1 MTGGSSKAD
10 LAVCR
15 RLLRE
20 GSKSFHAASLLLPSS
35 VRDDACAVYAWCR
48 VSDHA
53 IDRGENPEAALIDV
67 RSGLE
72 RIYAGSAEG
81 PVERAFAG
89 AASRHGIPRDVP
101 DAMLEGFQWDVDGRS
116 YDGPEQVAD
125 YCIRVGST
133 VGMMMTLLM
142 GRSDPDTLR
151 DACRLGAAM
160 QLTNISRD
168 VGEDA
173 ADSRLYLPREWLREE
188 GVDPEAWLS
197 DPAPVPGVRASVRRV
212 LDAADALYAAAW
224 PGIERLPFLC
234 RPAIRAAAL
243 VYADIGRKVR
253 DAEYDSVTSRV
264 WTSRAEKISLVA
276 NAALARQGAWK
287 SGERADSDYILAIVD
302 ERAAFLVWAGLAA

>member
-1 MTGGSSKAD
+1 MSGRSSKAD

-20 GSKSFHAASLLLPSS
+20 GSKSFHAASLLLPSR

-53 IDRGENPEAALIDV
+53 VDRGDDPEAALVAV
-67 RSGLE
+67 RAGLE
-72 RIYAGSAEG
+72 RIYSSAADG
-81 PVERAFAG
+81 PVERAFAD
-89 AASRHGIPRDVP
+89 AAVRHRIPRDIP
-101 DAMLEGFQWDVDGRS
+101 DAMLEGFKWDVDGRA
-116 YDGPEQVAD
+116 YDDPEQVAD

-133 VGMMMTLLM
+133 VGLMMSLLM
-142 GRSDPDTLR
+142 ERSDSGSLR

-173 ADSRLYLPREWLREE
+173 VDARLYLPRAWLREE
-188 GVDPEAWLS
+188 GVDPVVWLA
-197 DPAPVPGVRASVRRV
+197 DPAPVPGVRGTVRRI

-234 RPAIRAAAL
+234 RPAIRTAAL

-253 DAEYDSVTSRV
+253 EAGYDSISSRV
-264 WTSRAEKISLVA
+264 WTSRADKISLVA
-276 NAALARQGAWK
+276 SATLARPGAWTRW
-287 SGERADSDYILAIVD
+287 ECTHSDDILAIVD
-302 ERAAFLVWAGLAA
+302 DRSAFLVRAGTAA